1 MLDTK
6 WKSNKKNS
14 FLLPAIAISAA
25 VSILFMSLFP
35 LFQKKAEESYIDPLT
50 EQDFI
55 SDLFAV
61 NLVQYKYLR
70 EKADQKQYE
79 YSELYLDTEVRNTN
93 GQSGDFEEESEDFS
107 DSYTDMAIQ
116 TFLSTQRESVNSQCA
131 KFESMLASLG
141 EMMDYYVE
149 DLNSGTI
156 LSNSGTSLPDAL
168 DEDQSQADTDKKS
181 DYLYYLNLQYDSA
194 DNISNVNVRCRDNA
208 KQFLSRVQNAGHEF
222 PLKLDENVPSGYSYN
237 YEANGRA
244 ADYTVYDEYDDTLA
258 AASVHLSLSAPSNM
272 RVIYGLTQAQYAELM
287 KPDNYYIYTNNF
299 QSLHYAGRNSY
310 YDAGIAPAYLLFLVA
325 ALFIGFFLCRKRIL
339 HGEETI
345 AKIERIPLEFTAAA
359 VVFLFASAS
368 QIIQYVYEFQND
380 LFLRNVRAG
389 IGANGKIGFLPLDK
403 TVMFLLL
410 LAVFLFAFLIGTNLS
425 GFGRGYLKQH
435 SLICKYWT
443 RIIGKIREVVH
454 AFYIDLVT
462 YDIGTDAN
470 RIILKVIAVNFG
482 ILLIICCFW
491 FAGIFG
497 LALYSVIIYFILKRY
512 VKDIQSKYRK
522 LLNATSSIAQGN
534 LDTALSE
541 DFGIFESYKSQLW
554 QIQADFK
561 RAVNEEVK
569 SQRMKTELITNV
581 SHDLKTPLTAI
592 ITYIE
597 LLRDPSLPDEKRK
610 EYLDILQRKANRL
623 KVLIEDLFE
632 ISKASSKSV
641 TLQIVDVD
649 ICNLLRQ
656 AYLEQDD
663 RISSAGLDFKFNL
676 PDEKIILPLDSQK
689 TYRIFDNLYSNIVK
703 YALSG
708 TRVYVLLKNEAEYV
722 KIELKNISAT
732 ELSMAAEELTERFV
746 RGDDARNTEG
756 SGLGL
761 AIAKSFAELQ
771 GGSMKI
777 DIDGD
782 LFKVTLR
789 FKKKSQDIP
798 SSADSAGIPPEA
810 MVFGDN
816 TKTMQQPANGFIPGN
831 NGYPAMPGYGPQA
844 GSPQGGYGGPN
855 YYGSR
860 PGMQGN
866 TGRSF
871 GTPYPNSYNGY
882 PGNNTGRPPFPYQT
896 NVPNMEWQNPGAA
909 YPRENRNPSP
919 GMTAN
924 PGNTPGT
931 ESVQKNTFLKKRPRR
946 ERKKDT
952 KEE

>member
-6 WKSNKKNS
+6 WKNNKNSS

-79 YSELYLDTEVRNTN
+79 YSDLYLETKIQNTYNRTE
-93 GQSGDFEEESEDFS
+93 DDESESFS
-107 DSYTDMAIQ
+107 DSYTDMAMQ
-116 TFLSTQRESVNSQCA
+116 TFLSSQRESINSQCMQ
-131 KFESMLASLG
+131 FEGMLSSLG

-168 DEDQSQADTDKKS
+168 SEQQADADKKS
-181 DYLYYLNLQYDSA
+181 DYLYYLSLQYDSA
-194 DNISNVNVRCRDNA
+194 GNISNVNVRCRDNA
-208 KQFLSRVQNAGHEF
+208 KQFLSRVQNAGHDF
-222 PLKLDENVPSGYSYN
+222 PLKLQEDVPSGYTYN
-237 YEANGRA
+237 YEANGRM
-244 ADYTVYDEYDDTLA
+244 ADYTVYDEYNDMFAAGSIHLTLM
-258 AASVHLSLSAPSNM
+258 APSNM
-272 RVIYGLTQAQYAELM
+272 RVIYGLTQAQYTELM
-287 KPDNYYIYTNNF
+287 KPDNYYEYMSNF
-299 QSLHYAGRNSY
+299 QSLHFAGRNSY
-310 YDAGIAPAYLLFLVA
+310 YQAGIAPAYLLFLLA
-325 ALFIGFFLCRKRIL
+325 AAVIGFFLCRKRIL
-339 HGEETI
+339 HNEEAI
-345 AKIERIPLEFTAAA
+345 NKIGRIPLEFTAAA
-359 VVFLFASAS
+359 VVLLFMASS
-368 QIIQYVYEFQND
+368 QVIQFVYEFQND

-389 IGANGKIGFLPLDK
+389 IGLDGKLGFLPLDK
-403 TVMFLLL
+403 TIMFLLL
-410 LAVFLFAFLIGTNLS
+410 LIVFLLAFLIGTNLS
-425 GFGRGYLKQH
+425 GFGRGYLKKH
-435 SLICKYWT
+435 SLICRYWT
-443 RIIGKIREVVH
+443 RIVGKVREVVH
-454 AFYIDLVT
+454 DFYTDLVT

-497 LALYSVIIYFILKRY
+497 LIIYSVIIYFILKRY

-541 DFGIFESYKSQLW
+541 NFGIFESYKSQLW

-663 RISSAGLDFKFNL
+663 RISSAGLDFKFSL

-708 TRVYVLLKNEAEYV
+708 TRVYILLKNEADYV
-722 KIELKNISAT
+722 QIELKNISAT
-732 ELSMAAEELTERFV
+732 ELSVAAEELTERFV

-782 LFKVTLR
+782 LFKVILR
-789 FKKKSQDIP
+789 FKKKNTDGAASGEEKAAAQ
-798 SSADSAGIPPEA
+798 GVT
-810 MVFGDN
+810 MTFGDKN
-816 TKTMQQPANGFIPGN
+816 GTAQQPGSGFFPGN
-831 NGYPAMPGYGPQA
+831 NGYYGTLGYGTQN
-844 GSPQGGYGGPN
+844 GGPQGNGYGNPN
-855 YYGSR
+855 YYSPR
-860 PGMQGN
+860 PMQQGN

-871 GTPYPNSYNGY
+871 GTPYSNNYGGY
-882 PGNNTGRPPFPYQT
+882 PGNNTVRPNYPYQP
-896 NVPNMEWQNPGAA
+896 NVPNMDWQNQNAP
-909 YPRENRNPSP
+909 YPQDNRIIPSGVP
-919 GMTAN
+919 LNSGSTQG
-924 PGNTPGT
+924 PEPP
-931 ESVQKNTFLKKRPRR
+931 QKNTFMKKRPKR
-946 ERKKDT
+946 ERRKNN